1 MFRSL
6 SARLFAI
13 LAIGLVFIQI
23 VSFGAFLAFR
33 GNESRQQ
40 MQRFMS
46 TDVAFVFELLRG
58 MEPEERQQW
67 LSRLNRGYYSFALV
81 DSALLQKDNPV
92 LATHPDLTPVVDLVR
107 QQLPPGTEIR
117 VQDPPAAGATVPNKE
132 AVRLM
137 LPLDGHQAL
146 ALDLV
151 NPFAMPGAGTL
162 ALYMLAV
169 FLAVTPFVWWAI
181 RLTSQRIGHMLETV
195 EHFGLNPG
203 APPVPETG
211 PDELRRAAAAFNGMR
226 RRILRHLDERT
237 QILAAISHDLQT
249 PLTRLRL
256 RAEALLPG
264 EARER
269 IIADVEHM
277 AALVSEGLDY
287 ARSARLKEEH
297 STIEINHWLEGLVDD
312 ATDAGGCC
320 ELGGRA
326 LAPYRGAL
334 RALTRVMQNL
344 IDNALKFGGR
354 ARIEI
359 DDSPERLVIRV
370 LDDGPGLPEA
380 LLDKV
385 FEPFFR
391 AESSRNRETGGSGL
405 GLAIARNLARAH
417 GGDIRLHNRTE
428 GGLEASVELPRAGRD
443 VARG

>member
-13 LAIGLVFIQI
+13 LAIGLVLIQI
-23 VSFGAFLAFR
+23 ASFSAVLAFR
-33 GNESRQQ
+33 GNESKQQ
-40 MQRFMS
+40 MLRFMS

-58 MEPEERQQW
+58 MEPEARQQW

-81 DSALLQKDNPV
+81 DAALLPKEGSP
-92 LATHPDLTPVVDLVR
+92 LATHPDVAPVVDLVR
-107 QQLPPGTEIR
+107 QQLPLGTVIR
-117 VQDPPAAGATVPNKE
+117 IQEPAERTFAPDKE
-132 AVRLM
+132 VVRM
-137 LPLDGHQAL
+137 TLPLDGRQAL

-277 AALVSEGLDY
+277 AGLVSEGLDY

-312 ATDAGGCC
+312 ATDAGGSC

-359 DDSPERLVIRV
+359 DDSSERLVIRV
-370 LDDGPGLPEA
+370 LDDGPGLPET

-417 GGDIRLHNRTE
+417 GGDIRLRNRIE
-428 GGLEASVELPRAGRD
+428 GGLEASVELPRGGR
-443 VARG
+443 AAAWA

>member
-1 MFRSL
+1 MTPTLRRKLEALAERREELERLLADPDVIGDGDRFRAFS
-6 SARLFAI
+6 REFAQ
-13 LAIGLVFIQI
+13 L
-23 VSFGAFLAFR
+23 
-33 GNESRQQ
+33 
-40 MQRFMS
+40 
-46 TDVAFVFELLRG
+46 
-58 MEPEERQQW
+58 EP
-67 LSRLNRGYYSFALV
+67 
-81 DSALLQKDNPV
+81 
-92 LATHPDLTPVVDLVR
+92 LATAMAEEKRARADLTAAQAMREDPELAELADEEITAA
-107 QQLPPGTEIR
+107 QQRLAQLDE
-117 VQDPPAAGATVPNKE
+117 Q
-132 AVRLM
+132 LM
-137 LPLDGHQAL
+137 LLLLPKDSRDEGNLFL
-146 ALDLV
+146 EV
-151 NPFAMPGAGTL
+151 RAGTL

-354 ARIEI
+354 ACIEI